1 MYPSIHGI
9 LILFD
14 RELSRLRVFE
24 RIYAIDRSI
33 WIDRCANK
41 IKMLPVVMHGAG
53 TYSK

>member
-1 MYPSIHGI
+1 M
-9 LILFD
+9 LNLFD

-33 WIDRCANK
+33 WIDRCADM
-41 IKMLPVVMHGAG
+41 IKMLPVVMHGVG